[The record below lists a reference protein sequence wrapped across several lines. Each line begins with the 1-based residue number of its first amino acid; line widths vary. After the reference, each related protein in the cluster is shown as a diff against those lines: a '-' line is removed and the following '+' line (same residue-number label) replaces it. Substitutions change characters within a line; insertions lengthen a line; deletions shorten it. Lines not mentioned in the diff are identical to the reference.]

1 MCSHTIAC
9 LDTCG
14 KATEMKVVIGK
25 MIEAFFFFWV
35 QERRGHHW
43 VSIEKHFGTQTYTAV
58 DIAGSHRW
66 SAHVDG
72 SIQRDKVKG
81 GAVYFGHVV
90 VQIEACNV
98 FQGAGVV
105 SAQTVMWGRCEGR
118 AALKLKGSNVAN
130 AQDICY
136 ALFHIVQTISSM

>member
-1 MCSHTIAC
+1 MP
-9 LDTCG
+9 
-14 KATEMKVVIGK
+14 
-25 MIEAFFFFWV
+25 FFLGPGG
-35 QERRGHHW
+35 RGHHW
-43 VSIEKHFGTQTYTAV
+43 VSIEKHLGTQTYTAF
-58 DIAGSHRW
+58 DIVGSLWW

-90 VQIEACNV
+90 VQVKACNV

-105 SAQTVMWGRCEGR
+105 SAQTVMWGRCEGQ
-118 AALKLKGSNVAN
+118 ATLKLKGRNVAN
-130 AQDICY
+130 ERDICY